1 MTSEQ
6 IGFIAAIIYLI
17 FLVIM
22 SCIDGRDDQ

>member
-6 IGFIAAIIYLI
+6 IGLVAVVLYLI

-22 SCIDGRDDQ
+22 SYIDGRDN